1 MTEIICPECKAD
13 SVEAEQ
19 ARSCNSN
26 LSIVA
31 SEISIEDYMATL
43 KSFSQSS
50 VKSKASNTLVK
61 SKSSSRTS
69 LKIGKDASLQV
80 SSYTFGTGP

>member
-1 MTEIICPECKAD
+1 MTEMCSECKAD
-13 SVEAEQ
+13 CVEAEQ
-19 ARSCNSN
+19 ACSCKTN

-50 VKSKASNTLVK
+50 VISKASNTSVK

-80 SSYTFGTGP
+80 S